1 MLKGKVEKD
10 HYWYDQINKTMFH
23 GRGGRLEYQ
32 YDPVTKRSVPSI
44 VDHEEEMWQNDY
56 PMIRKWVDSKQDEFG
71 FEIEHDT
78 GKNII
83 LTVDVRRF
91 EEMISD
97 LFDHKIVSD
106 YDAKELRRATKR
118 RG

>member
-1 MLKGKVEKD
+1 
-10 HYWYDQINKTMFH
+10 
-23 GRGGRLEYQ
+23 
-32 YDPVTKRSVPSI
+32 VPSI